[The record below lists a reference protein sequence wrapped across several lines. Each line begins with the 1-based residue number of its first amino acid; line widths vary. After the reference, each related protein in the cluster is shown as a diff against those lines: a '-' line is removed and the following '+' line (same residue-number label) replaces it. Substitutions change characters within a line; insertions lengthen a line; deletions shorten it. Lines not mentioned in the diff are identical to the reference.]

1 MNTSISIR
9 SNPNYKTVVNSYSK
23 NYGFGSNRSIAVNIV
38 YNFLI
43 SNKFIG
49 NPISATDKQLYDIL
63 TATSFP
69 DTLKAASD
77 AFQIKPILST
87 SMHMDK
93 NYPIIMSAYNSA
105 TGFGNHRNTA
115 IVIVSNFMIANGLTG
130 NPQIATDTQL
140 YKILSAPTNDMA
152 TEIITSTIPA
162 TTMRQDPNYQQIILS
177 FNPSRG
183 FGPNRNTAIVI
194 VGKFISQ
201 HKININPD
209 RYTDKQLYDILT
221 APSIHSAIGM
231 ILRY

>member
-1 MNTSISIR
+1 MNTGTSMR
-9 SNPNYKTVVNSYSK
+9 SNPNYNTVVNSYSK
-23 NYGFGSNRSIAVNIV
+23 NYGFGSNRSIAINIV
-38 YNFLI
+38 YDFLI

-49 NPISATDKQLYDIL
+49 NPIAATDIQLYNIL
-63 TATSFP
+63 IATSFP
-69 DTLKAASD
+69 DALKVASD
-77 AFQIKPILST
+77 AFPIKPIIST
-87 SMHMDK
+87 SMRMDK
-93 NYPIIMSAYNSA
+93 NYPIIMPAYNPA

-115 IVIVSNFMIANGLTG
+115 IVIVGNFMIANGLTG

-140 YKILSAPTNDMA
+140 YKILSAPTNNIA

-162 TTMRQDPNYQQIILS
+162 TTMRQDANYQQIILS

-209 RYTDKQLYDILT
+209 RYTDKQLYDILA